1 MVIRFMTTVRIKNHI
16 YDCAART
23 YVMGIINLT
32 PDSFSKDGLYR
43 ETDWIGNALR
53 QARQMV
59 ADGADFLD
67 VGAESTRPGAAV
79 LPEDEEAKRLFPVL
93 RELVA
98 TVSVPISIDTYKPQI
113 AVQALKMGAAII
125 NDIWGLN
132 APTDPGHRMAEVVAQ
147 SDAAVV
153 IMHNQA
159 QPGYQDLISEVIT
172 SLNHS
177 IQIALDA
184 GIDPERIIVD
194 PGIGG
199 SFGKTRQDNLLLL
212 RQLES
217 FKVLGRPILI
227 GTSRKSVIGA
237 ALDLPVTERLEGTI
251 ATNVWG
257 VTQGANIV
265 RVHDVKA
272 ICRAVR
278 MCDAIVHE

>member
-1 MVIRFMTTVRIKNHI
+1 MAIFKIKAHS

-32 PDSFSKDGLYR
+32 PDSFSKDGLYGR
-43 ETDWIGNALR
+43 TAWIDSALS

-67 VGAESTRPGAAV
+67 IGAESTRPGAV
-79 LPEDEEAKRLFPVL
+79 ELPEDEEAKRLFPVL

-98 TVSVPISIDTYKPQI
+98 TVSVPLSIDTYKPQI
-113 AVQALKMGAAII
+113 AVRALEMGAAII

-132 APTDPGHRMAEVVAQ
+132 APNDPEHRMAEVVAQ
-147 SDAAVV
+147 SGAAVV

-159 QPGYQDLISEVIT
+159 QPGYHDVIREVIA
-172 SLNHS
+172 SLQNS
-177 IQIALDA
+177 IQIAVDA
-184 GIDPERIIVD
+184 GIDREQIIVD

-199 SFGKTRQDNLLLL
+199 SFGKTQQDNLLLL
-212 RQLES
+212 QQLECL
-217 FKVLGRPILI
+217 KVLEQPILL
-227 GTSRKSVIGA
+227 GTSRKSVIGT
-237 ALDLPVTERLEGTI
+237 ALDLPVNERLEGTI

-257 VTQGANIV
+257 VAKGANIV

-272 ICRAVR
+272 ITRAVK
-278 MCDAIVHE
+278 MCDAIIHE